1 MLRNVTLQMV
11 KHPKTLA
18 KILQELAD
26 RVSDLEAEVQPVKGA
41 GKIRDKKSAD
51 REAKVEGKRIF
62 QEAKAAEKAGKE
74 LAQKKAEAE
83 EDSLAAAEQ
92 KRQDK
97 INRSLERAA
106 TKNDAQKEGPK

>member
-1 MLRNVTLQMV
+1 MLRNIALQMV